1 MIRPMKTALP
11 FVACLLASFAAHAQ
25 DPVPAT
31 PAPTPAIVAPAEPP
45 PVTTI
50 APVGR
55 PVIGVLK
62 FQDETG
68 AMFMQGGVGRAL
80 TTMLTNELS
89 ARPAFTVV
97 ERQKLRAVLEEQN
110 LSQSGRVSAESSI
123 AIGKLTGAQ
132 YLITGTVTAFE
143 ERIQGPTIK
152 RGGLFGSRVTVT
164 APPSAGGYLAVDLR
178 VIDTT
183 TGEIRHARTIEGT
196 TAPSADGS
204 IADDPLVQGPDQRA
218 VRAAVIEIVDYL
230 QCAMVVRDAC
240 LATFEAKDRRRQE
253 TTRGAVEIKR

>member
-1 MIRPMKTALP
+1 MKIPTL
-11 FVACLLASFAAHAQ
+11 LLALLAADVAIAQ
-25 DPVPAT
+25 DAPL
-31 PAPTPAIVAPAEPP
+31 PTPQPH
-45 PVTTI
+45 
-50 APVGR
+50 

-68 AMFMQGGVGRAL
+68 ALFLQGGVGRVL

-97 ERQKLRAVLEEQN
+97 ERQKLRAVLEEQD
-110 LSQSGRVSAESSI
+110 LSASGRVSAETSI

-132 YLITGTVTAFE
+132 YLVTGTVTSFE
-143 ERIQGPTIK
+143 EKIQPATVK
-152 RGGLFGSRVTVT
+152 RSGLFGRNAQV

-183 TGEIRHARTIEGT
+183 TGEIRFARTVEGT
-196 TAPSADGS
+196 TTQAPGEAR
-204 IADDPLVQGPDQRA
+204 ADPLTQGPDQRA

-230 QCAMVVRDAC
+230 QCAMVARDAC
-240 LATFEAKDRRRQE
+240 LAVYDAKEQRRQE
-253 TTRGAVEIKR
+253 NTRGAVDIKR

>member
-1 MIRPMKTALP
+1 MKRSLA
-11 FVACLLASFAAHAQ
+11 LLALLATGAVHAQ
-25 DPVPAT
+25 DAPAPA
-31 PAPTPAIVAPAEPP
+31 PAPTPVPQSVQAQ
-45 PVTTI
+45 PVS
-50 APVGR
+50 GCC

-68 AMFMQGGVGRAL
+68 ALFLQGGVGRVL

-89 ARPAFTVV
+89 ARPAFVVV

-110 LSQSGRVSAESSI
+110 LSASGLVSPETSI

-132 YLITGTVTAFE
+132 YLITGTVTSFE
-143 ERIQGPTIK
+143 ERFEGPTIK
-152 RGGLFGSRVTVT
+152 RGFLGRARVT
-164 APPSAGGYLAVDLR
+164 APPSVGGYLAIDLR

-183 TGEIRHARTIEGT
+183 TGEIRYARTIEGT
-196 TAPSADGS
+196 TPPDTSG
-204 IADDPLVQGPDQRA
+204 DPRTNDTFDQGPDQRA
-218 VRAAVIEIVDYL
+218 VRAAVIETVDYL

-240 LATFEAKDRRRQE
+240 LAVYDAKERKRQE